1 MRFLAIREVPSIE
14 ESGMSSE
21 LRLPFNWSR
30 PHADAAFFDDR
41 SCKICDGKA
50 FFFGTVDFSKN
61 CQGARLPSSGIS
73 VNFYQCALCDLLFTD
88 FCDDWGSEEYTR
100 FVYNEDYLIV
110 DPEYDGTRAART
122 AHEMLPRFESAGKQL
137 SLLDFGAGAGGFAQ
151 ALRDAGFARVVNY
164 DPYAGGEKPEGLFDV
179 VTAFEVVEHSAA
191 PLETLDTLVSHMQ
204 VGGCIFVGQSMLPEN
219 IDRIGTR
226 WWYIAPRNGH
236 ITFYS
241 YRTISNYAA
250 MRGLSCRSIAGGFLL
265 HGPEIS
271 EPVSRFLEHYPP
283 NPALNV
289 FEALHV
295 PKDAAGWHG
304 IEWIENRGFRWT
316 SLPYVPLGTIEL
328 QAPRTFISLPVAM
341 VIDDRFWHES
351 CLQVG
356 AQKVALARCGNS
368 LCVTIEVERASVEPM
383 TLITLVPIRPSEHGG
398 TDGRA
403 LGIALRV
410 TDG

>member
-1 MRFLAIREVPSIE
+1 M
-14 ESGMSSE
+14 GYE
-21 LRLPFNWSR
+21 LRLPFDWSKPR
-30 PHADAAFFDDR
+30 ADAAFFDSR
-41 SCKICDGKA
+41 PCKMCAGEA
-50 FFFGTVDFSKN
+50 LFFGTVDFSKN
-61 CQGARLPSSGIS
+61 CQGARLRSSGVS
-73 VNFYQCALCDLLFTD
+73 VNFYQCSLCDLLFTD
-88 FCDDWGSEEYTR
+88 FCDNWGSDEYTQ
-100 FVYNEDYLIV
+100 FIYNEDYLIV

-179 VTAFEVVEHSAA
+179 VTAFEVVEHSAT

-241 YRTISNYAA
+241 YRTISAYAA
-250 MRGLSCRSIAGGFLL
+250 MRGLSCRGVAGGFVL
-265 HGPEIS
+265 HGPEVS
-271 EPVSRFLEHYPP
+271 GPVGRFLDHYPP
-283 NPALNV
+283 NPILNI
-289 FEALHV
+289 FKTLHV
-295 PKDAAGWHG
+295 AKDAPGWHG
-304 IEWIENRGFRWT
+304 VEWAGGGAFRWT
-316 SLPYVPLGTIEL
+316 SLPYVPLGSIEL
-328 QAPRTFISLPVAM
+328 KASANFISLPVAM

-351 CLQVG
+351 HLQIG
-356 AQKVALARCGNS
+356 AQEVALTRCGNS
-368 LCVTIEVERASVEPM
+368 LCATIEVERSSVEPM
-383 TLITLVPIRPSEHGG
+383 TLITPVPIRPSEHGG
-398 TDGRA
+398 TDGRV

-410 TDG
+410 SEG